1 MNAGGGPPAP
11 AARALPGG
19 GPGAGRRWLLAVRP
33 PTLTAAV
40 APVLVGCG
48 LAWGAERFAAGP
60 ALAALAGAVAIQVGA
75 NLANDVSDFR
85 KGADTA
91 ARIGPPRVTQ
101 LGLLSERQVLC
112 GMWTAFA
119 LAALCG
125 VYLAAVA
132 GWPVVAIGLASIAAA
147 LAYSGGPWAFGYR
160 GLGEPFTFVF
170 FGLIAV
176 GGTYFVQAGSW
187 GGAALAAALPVGCT
201 VTAILVVNNVRDIE
215 TDRAAGEAHPR
226 GPARTQRHARAL
238 PHARRRRLRARG
250 LALGGRPVRA
260 VGAARRAEPPA
271 GGRAGPRGA
280 AGDRRPPAQPR
291 PARDGAAP
299 PALRR
304 AARDRCR
311 AVMAGASR
319 GAAPPARTR

>member
-1 MNAGGGPPAP
+1 VSAGGGGPTQ
-11 AARALPGG
+11 AAHGLPGAP
-19 GPGAGRRWLLAVRP
+19 PGIGERWLLAIRP
-33 PTLTAAV
+33 PTLTASV
-40 APVLVGCG
+40 APVLVGSG
-48 LAWGAERFAAGP
+48 LAVGAERFAVGP
-60 ALAALAGAVAIQVGA
+60 ALAALAGAVAIQIGA

-101 LGLLSERQVLC
+101 LGLLSERQVLAA
-112 GMWTAFA
+112 MWIAFA

-125 VYLAAVA
+125 VYLTAVA

-187 GGAALAAALPVGCT
+187 GGGVLQAALPVGCT

-215 TDRAAGEAHPR
+215 TDRATGKRTLAVLIGRR
-226 GPARTQRHARAL
+226 GTRAL
-238 PHARRRRLRARG
+238 FLALVAGAYALAASLWLAGPFASWVLLVALSLPFAMRPGRLVLRETDGPSLNQALRETAQLHLLFSAL
-250 LALGGRPVRA
+250 LALGV
-260 VGAARRAEPPA
+260 
-271 GGRAGPRGA
+271 
-280 AGDRRPPAQPR
+280 
-291 PARDGAAP
+291 
-299 PALRR
+299 AL
-304 AARDRCR
+304 
-311 AVMAGASR
+311 
-319 GAAPPARTR
+319 